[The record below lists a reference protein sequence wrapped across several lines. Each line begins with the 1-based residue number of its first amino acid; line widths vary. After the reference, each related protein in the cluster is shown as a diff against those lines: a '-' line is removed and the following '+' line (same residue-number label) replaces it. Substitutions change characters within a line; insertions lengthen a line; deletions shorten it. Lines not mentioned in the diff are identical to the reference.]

1 MEDVAKSQKKEP
13 MKTAAKRSAK
23 LIKPHRMREALTG
36 TEEMARLI
44 EVTGLSENSIKSI
57 LSPAANTPSSVREI
71 LANCGHPIEEIIRKV
86 LIPKLHAKEIQVIK
100 NRGKVE
106 TRVVDDHDIQLKTA
120 IELAKMC
127 GCDAANK
134 GDARVGDCKPTATL
148 GFDMDGATND
158 ELVSMIRIV
167 CKIRERNSAGQGRI
181 LQSKPSDVALER

>member
-13 MKTAAKRSAK
+13 MQTAAKRSAK
-23 LIKPHRMREALTG
+23 LIKPHRVREALTG

-106 TRVVDDHDIQLKTA
+106 ARVVDNHDIQLKTA
-120 IELAKMC
+120 VALAKMC

-134 GDARVGDCKPTATL
+134 GDASLGNLDPTL
-148 GFDMDGATND
+148 KFDIDGATND
-158 ELVSMIRIV
+158 ELLSILKIV
-167 CKIRERNSAGQGRI
+167 CAIRERNSASRGRM
-181 LQSKPSDVALER
+181 LQAEPNDMTLGV

>member
-71 LANCGHPIEEIIRKV
+71 LANCGHPIEEIIRKI
-86 LIPKLHAKEIQVIK
+86 LIPKLYAKEIQVIK

-106 TRVVDDHDIQLKTA
+106 TRVVDNHDIQLKTA
-120 IELAKMC
+120 VALAKMC

-134 GDARVGDCKPTATL
+134 GDANQGNPEPAVY
-148 GFDMDGATND
+148 FDTHGATND
-158 ELVSMIRIV
+158 EFVSILKIV
-167 CKIRERNSAGQGRI
+167 CEIRARNSARRGRM
-181 LQSKPSDVALER
+181 LQAEPNDMTLGG